1 MRFRQNPLYSC
12 QCIQSLGTADTRRP
26 RCSAEHQTTDFSPLS
41 ASRSQCLH
49 LFMTSVSDI
58 SIPMGKYVVSPST
71 QQTDSGD
78 FRASITISSG
88 RGASSHHRIYRFNP
102 SFKTREDAHF
112 YAMTQGWAHT
122 SACATPMC

>member
-1 MRFRQNPLYSC
+1 
-12 QCIQSLGTADTRRP
+12 
-26 RCSAEHQTTDFSPLS
+26 
-41 ASRSQCLH
+41 
-49 LFMTSVSDI
+49 MTSVSDI

-102 SFKTREDAHF
+102 SFKTREDARL
-112 YAMTQGWAHT
+112 YAIRQGWAHT
-122 SACATPMC
+122 SADANPLC